1 MTLSGEVPVS
11 LCTYREPESED
22 RLLVITEAVER
33 VSAHFSFS
41 QDVSA

>member
-22 RLLVITEAVER
+22 RLLVITETVER